1 MEVIPISRIDTELV
15 FSVTGS
21 FVTKTRARLGDDSV
35 DSLVFLKKYLMLTRL
50 KNEMFFTFE
59 LNKILVKKIVGFVS
73 NLDG

>member
-1 MEVIPISRIDTELV
+1 M

-59 LNKILVKKIVGFVS
+59 LNKILVKKIVGFVL